1 MAAAVNVPVSVMK
14 TAGEG
19 GAWGIAILAN
29 YMLQKEEKESLSD
42 YLNNHVFA
50 GEESSR
56 MEPDANDVA
65 GFEAFMERYKAGLAI
80 ERAAVDSLAL

>member
-1 MAAAVNVPVSVMK
+1 AVMK

-29 YMLQKEEKESLSD
+29 YMAQKATDESLSD
-42 YLNNHVFA
+42 YLNNKVFA

-56 MEPDANDVA
+56 MEPNAEDVA
-65 GFEAFMERYKAGLAI
+65 GFETFIERYKAGFAI
-80 ERAAVDSLAL
+80 ERAAVDFMR

>member
-29 YMLQKEEKESLSD
+29 YMLSKAEDESLSA
-42 YLNNHVFA
+42 YLNDHVFA

-56 MEPDANDVA
+56 MEPDAKAVA
-65 GFEAFMERYKAGLAI
+65 GFEAFMEKYKAGLVI
-80 ERAAVDSLAL
+80 ERAAVDSL